1 MMDLPADLEALR
13 EAASDGA
20 PLVDLADLAGVS
32 VATLERWR
40 RWADREDAEAPPAP
54 PDPLD
59 DLQAII
65 GAPPPALGASEN
77 PEHVRAVVAAI
88 REGRRDGRSKLQR
101 ERRASSRAS
110 GALATVTG
118 CAQLSERLRPG
129 DLTAPGAPW
138 LRVRRAVRPSD
149 RQGGTFFVRRGGPRR
164 PPNVT
169 TARRS
174 GEKTRHNRRDSL
186 AFRRC
191 IFVACYTT
199 VETRMTRS
207 DERRSRRAR
216 VRTRSTGCRQTAR
229 YVRPSAERRS
239 VTPGRCARYG
249 ASWVT
254 LTETETLGRSPQ

>member
-1 MMDLPADLEALR
+1 MGKPDVRNLR
-13 EAASDGA
+13 GGA
-20 PLVDLADLAGVS
+20 GNVAYGGTVNPPRYRKGGAGN
-32 VATLERWR
+32 
-40 RWADREDAEAPPAP
+40 
-54 PDPLD
+54 
-59 DLQAII
+59 
-65 GAPPPALGASEN
+65 PPPTGA
-77 PEHVRAVVAAI
+77 
-88 REGRRDGRSKLQR
+88 
-101 ERRASSRAS
+101 RAS
-110 GALATVTG
+110 ALPDG
-118 CAQLSERLRPG
+118 GHL
-129 DLTAPGAPW
+129 
-138 LRVRRAVRPSD
+138 
-149 RQGGTFFVRRGGPRR
+149 GGTPGGDTWGGHLGGTPGGTPRR

-186 AFRRC
+186 AFRWC

-207 DERRSRRAR
+207 DERRSKRAR

>member
-40 RWADREDAEAPPAP
+40 QWADREDAEAPPAP

-101 ERRASSRAS
+101 ERRAIIEGARRTGDGDRLRAIER
-110 GALATVTG
+110 ALA
-118 CAQLSERLRPG
+118 
-129 DLTAPGAPW
+129 DLA
-138 LRVRRAVRPSD
+138 
-149 RQGGTFFVRRGGPRR
+149 
-164 PPNVT
+164 
-169 TARRS
+169 
-174 GEKTRHNRRDSL
+174 
-186 AFRRC
+186 
-191 IFVACYTT
+191 I
-199 VETRMTRS
+199 
-207 DERRSRRAR
+207 
-216 VRTRSTGCRQTAR
+216 
-229 YVRPSAERRS
+229 
-239 VTPGRCARYG
+239 
-249 ASWVT
+249 
-254 LTETETLGRSPQ
+254 